1 MHSSLDY
8 VLAQLCLLGRSKDVA
23 KIRLG
28 VIVSLDRA
36 RARLQHAERRR

>member
-1 MHSSLDY
+1 MGSSLDY

-36 RARLQHAERRR
+36 MARLQHAERRR

>member
-8 VLAQLCLLGRSKDVA
+8 VLAQLRYLGRSRDVA
-23 KIRLG
+23 RIRLG

-36 RARLQHAERRR
+36 TARLQHAERRR

>member
-8 VLAQLCLLGRSKDVA
+8 VLAQLHCLCRSRDVA
-23 KIRLG
+23 RIRLG

-36 RARLQHAERRR
+36 TARLQHAERRR